1 VVGGLLLSELPIL
14 SEEKTIVP
22 NFLKSLRKDH
32 YGGALMFA
40 IGVGAALQGRSYNL
54 GTLSRMGP
62 GYFPVALGTILALIG
77 AAIFAMAGV
86 GAPPAE
92 KKKLPPEWR
101 AWFCICS
108 SIVAFVIIGLY
119 GGLVPATFAI
129 VFISALADRQNSV
142 KNAVLLG
149 ATMVAVSVV
158 VFWWA
163 LKIVF
168 PLFRWG

>member
-1 VVGGLLLSELPIL
+1 MRHLI
-14 SEEKTIVP
+14 K
-22 NFLKSLRKDH
+22 KMRKDH
-32 YGGALMFA
+32 IGGGLMFV
-40 IGVGAALQGRSYNL
+40 IGTAAALQGTTYQV

-77 AAIFAMAGV
+77 AAIFVVAGV
-86 GAPPAE
+86 GEGRAPKE
-92 KKKLPPEWR
+92 KRPPEWR
-101 AWFCICS
+101 AWMHIGLS
-108 SIVAFVIIGLY
+108 VAAFMVIGLY

-142 KNAVLLG
+142 KDAILLSAAMTVIAVI
-149 ATMVAVSVV
+149 

-163 LKIVF
+163 LQLPF